1 MFIHCKVPKSKKR
14 KVTKTQHEQYMDWL
28 NTVNSMSTNFARSKS
43 GKSVAKNLVVET
55 PFVRQ
60 TPKIPSLNTGNTDQS
75 LATKAKPKVY
85 TGSLMKGIATMHK
98 SNAVPVFTDEQAKD
112 ISNMRR

>member
-14 KVTKTQHEQYMDWL
+14 KVSKTQHEQYMDWL
-28 NTVNSMSTNFARSKS
+28 NTVNGMTTNFARSKS
-43 GKSVAKNLVVET
+43 AKTTTKELVVKA
-55 PFVRQ
+55 PYVRE
-60 TPKIPSLNTGNTDQS
+60 TPKIASLNTANTDQS